1 MISAGLGV
9 TGQPASAWLLLL
21 TLLHALTIACTMVR
35 FSAFIPMQLMQ
46 TVALLLCTQGAS
58 LLSGVQLIAAGL
70 LVPFFVVLQVEAAGR
85 QAYLAAGLT
94 CAELAACVPS
104 AKHSWFGSWG
114 GSRSSVP
121 AATAAEKACRKGD
134 VS

>member
-35 FSAFIPMQLMQ
+35 FSVFIPMQLMQ

-70 LVPFFVVLQVEAAGR
+70 LVPCFVVLQVEAAGR

-94 CAELAACVPS
+94 CAACVPS
-104 AKHSWFGSWG
+104 AKHSWFGSRG